1 MSGLRPYLVV
11 YDIRCP
17 RRLVRLHRYLLREAI
32 PLQYSVF
39 LTERDSR
46 TVSELAEGI
55 RRLID
60 ERADDV
66 RIYPLPSEL
75 HLATLGKPSWPHQ
88 LGIVLESIQIVDLL
102 DSDT

>member
-1 MSGLRPYLVV
+1 MSGCTPYLVV

-17 RRLVRLHRYLLREAI
+17 KRLVRLHRYMIRQAI

-46 TVSELAEGI
+46 SIAQLAEGI
-55 RRLID
+55 RTLID
-60 ERADDV
+60 ERVDDV
-66 RIYPLPSEL
+66 RIYPLPTSL
-75 HLATLGKPSWPHQ
+75 HVATLGRPTWPHQ
-88 LGIVLESIQIVDLL
+88 VGMHLDSIDVVDLL